1 MNQIDHRYEDWDAQT
16 YHKISNIQLLWG
28 QELLAS
34 RQWNGD
40 EIVLDAGCG
49 SGRVTKIIS
58 SLVPKGRV
66 YAVDLDQSMMSAAK
80 SNLRHVKN
88 IRFVLADISLL
99 ELTEEVDVVFSNA
112 VIHWIADHYKLFSNL
127 RKLLKDNGEML
138 IQCGG
143 KGNLRETHRL
153 LEEVRK
159 KSEFIKYFTN
169 WVTPWNFAS
178 EEETLVILEKIG
190 FSHIRTKLTKKIAQF
205 SSSEEYKQFM
215 QTVVMKPYLSYLP
228 TDDNLCIR
236 KAFVDAFLKRKEFQ
250 TKFSNESNKW
260 IADYVRLNISALNG
274 SKS

>member
-16 YHKISNIQLLWG
+16 YHKISNIQLSWG

-58 SLVPKGRV
+58 SFVPKGRV
-66 YAVDLDQSMMSAAK
+66 YAVDLDQSMISAAK

-99 ELTEEVDVVFSNA
+99 ELAEEVDVVFSNA
-112 VIHWIADHYKLFSNL
+112 VIHWIADHYRLFSNL

-153 LEEVRK
+153 LEEVRM

-178 EEETLVILEKIG
+178 EEETLLILEKIG

-236 KAFVDAFLKRKEFQ
+236 KAFVDAFLKKKEFQ

>member
-66 YAVDLDQSMMSAAK
+66 YAVDLDQSMISAAK

-236 KAFVDAFLKRKEFQ
+236 KAFVDAFLKKKEFQ